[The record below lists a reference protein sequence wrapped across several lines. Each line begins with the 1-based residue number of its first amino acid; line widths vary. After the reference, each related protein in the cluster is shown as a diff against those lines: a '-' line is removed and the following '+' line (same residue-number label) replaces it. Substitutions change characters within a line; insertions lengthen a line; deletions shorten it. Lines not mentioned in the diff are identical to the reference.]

1 MTVKS
6 IFKVLIGTISTIVV
20 ASLIVEVFN
29 VSTTG
34 LQINQISKMAGK
46 QACTLFS
53 QESYKAYNSGGGAVA
68 MDNVVDENGNVYVE
82 GDFYGETDPKQI
94 YNNLY
99 TSDDFKNWL
108 QSEAATK
115 GNWYNIKL
123 IDKAL
128 NHADSLNIEYGQPG
142 YDEAMVAK
150 LYKDV
155 MMTPSNL
162 GVPYIDMETVN
173 KMFRWNVAQLFS
185 NCNPK
190 SILVDDN
197 GERYVSFKGFRVY
210 ANMASI
216 TNLEYKTFDLEDSA
230 DRLAFNNLTNI
241 NPDNLGFMY
250 DSNLATTIN
259 SREDERKR
267 VCVVGVNFDI
277 PIAYEGITPIRSIF
291 NYVWDNEVE
300 GINGNS
306 GRTSY
311 EQWVD
316 RAETLSSGG
325 LYGNTQADDVLPIPG
340 KLIYYIIR

>member
-1 MTVKS
+1 MV
-6 IFKVLIGTISTIVV
+6 I
-20 ASLIVEVFN
+20 ASLVVEIFN

-53 QESYKAYNSGGGAVA
+53 QESYKTYGTSGGGTIG
-68 MDNVVDENGNVYVE
+68 MNNVVDSTGALYVE
-82 GDFYGETDPKQI
+82 GNFYEGDTAQEI
-94 YNNLY
+94 YTNLY
-99 TSDDFKNWL
+99 TSDNFKNWL
-108 QSEAATK
+108 QGEAAQK

-123 IDKAL
+123 IDRAL
-128 NHADSLNIEYGQPG
+128 NRPDSLNIKFGEYG

-150 LYKDV
+150 LYKEV

-162 GVPYIDMETVN
+162 GVPYLDIDTVN
-173 KMFRWNVAQLFS
+173 KMFKWNLAQLFS
-185 NCNPK
+185 NCNSE
-190 SILVDDN
+190 SILVDDDGN
-197 GERYVSFKGFRVY
+197 SYISFRGFRIY
-210 ANMASI
+210 ANLASI
-216 TNLEYKTFDLEDSA
+216 TNLESKTFDLTDSA
-230 DRLAFNNLTNI
+230 DRMEFNNLTNI

-267 VCVVGVNFDI
+267 VCVVGINYDI
-277 PIAYEGITPIRSIF
+277 PIAYEGITPIKNIF
-291 NYVWDNEVE
+291 NYIWNTEVD
-300 GINGNS
+300 GINGDS

-311 EQWVD
+311 EQWLD

-325 LYGNTQADDVLPIPG
+325 LHGNTVASDVLPIPG

>member
-1 MTVKS
+1 MV
-6 IFKVLIGTISTIVV
+6 ISSLVV
-20 ASLIVEVFN
+20 EIFN

-53 QESYKAYNSGGGAVA
+53 QESYKTYGTSGGGTIG
-68 MDNVVDENGNVYVE
+68 MNNVVDSTGALYVE
-82 GDFYGETDPKQI
+82 GNFYEGDTAQEI
-94 YNNLY
+94 YTNLY
-99 TSDDFKNWL
+99 TSDNFKNWL
-108 QSEAATK
+108 QGEAAQK

-123 IDKAL
+123 IDRAL
-128 NHADSLNIEYGQPG
+128 NRPDSLNIKFGEYG

-150 LYKDV
+150 LYKEV

-162 GVPYIDMETVN
+162 GVPYLDIDTVN
-173 KMFRWNVAQLFS
+173 KMFKWNLAQLFS
-185 NCNPK
+185 NCNSE
-190 SILVDDN
+190 SILVDDDGN
-197 GERYVSFKGFRVY
+197 SYISFRGFRIY
-210 ANMASI
+210 ANLASI
-216 TNLEYKTFDLEDSA
+216 TNLEYKTFDLTDSA
-230 DRLAFNNLTNI
+230 DRMEFNNLTNI

-267 VCVVGVNFDI
+267 VCVVGINYDI
-277 PIAYEGITPIRSIF
+277 PIAYEGITPIKNIF
-291 NYVWDNEVE
+291 NYIWNTEVD
-300 GINGNS
+300 GINGDS

-311 EQWVD
+311 EQWLD

-325 LYGNTQADDVLPIPG
+325 LHGNTVASDVLPIPG